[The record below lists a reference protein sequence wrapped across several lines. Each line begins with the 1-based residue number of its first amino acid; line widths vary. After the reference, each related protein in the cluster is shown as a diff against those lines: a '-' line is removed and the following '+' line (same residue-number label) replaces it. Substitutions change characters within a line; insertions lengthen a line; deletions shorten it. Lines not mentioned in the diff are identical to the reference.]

1 MVGSRWATLR
11 RKIETKEVKMCGKN
25 KSSEAKKK
33 SKYEVLETKSGKL
46 VKTWTK
52 GVPFEEEAKNQL
64 RKLAELPFIHKWV
77 AVMPDVHAGR
87 GSTVGSVIPTTGAII
102 PAAVGVDIGCGMMA
116 QKTSLKASDL
126 PDNLKAIRTQIER
139 DVPVG
144 FGYHKKRVPI
154 ACEKAWVSLDAGYN
168 QIMEKHPL
176 IKATKKYKQLGTL
189 GGGNHFIELC
199 LDEEQNVLI
208 MLHSGSRGVG
218 NNIGRYFIELA
229 KKEMERWFI
238 HTPNTELAYL
248 PEGSE
253 HFEDYI
259 EAVGW
264 AQGFARINREV
275 IMAAVI
281 EGLQRSKELPTF
293 LLEESAV
300 NCHHN
305 YVELEHHYG
314 KNVYVTR
321 KGAVR
326 ARKGD
331 LGIIPGSMG
340 ARTFIFEGLVN
351 EESFHS
357 CSHGAGR
364 TMSRTRAKELI
375 TVDEHRQATE
385 GVECKKD
392 QSVIDESPRAYKD
405 IDAVMEAQS
414 DLVKVRHTLKQI
426 VCVKG

>member
-1 MVGSRWATLR
+1 
-11 RKIETKEVKMCGKN
+11 MCGKN

-340 ARTFIFEGLVN
+340 ARTFIVEGLGN